1 MSEIKVNKI
10 SPRTAC
16 GTTTL
21 GDSGDTFTIPAGV
34 TITNSGTAAGF
45 GSTGEVSWDT
55 TKKTSGFTAVSGV
68 GYFCDTSS
76 GGFTVTLPAGTAGN
90 SFAVA
95 DYTNT
100 FQTGTLT
107 ITPNGSQKIG
117 GLAASA
123 ELTTEGQSAYFVYV
137 DDTEGWKNV
146 IDSTSNI
153 TGGTFIVATGGNAIV
168 TCGDY
173 KTHIFTGPGTFAV
186 SCISGSAANNKVDY
200 LVVAGGGG
208 GGGADNEVKGG
219 GGGAGGVRFFSTAPG
234 NNHPNNNSGA
244 SPNTE
249 ITVTAA
255 SFPITVGAA
264 GSGAPAS
271 PPANNQSG
279 TSGGVSTFSTVTS
292 AGGGIG
298 GSYEVNATNGGSGG
312 GTGTY
317 NPSSPGAA
325 GSGNTPPVAPP
336 QGSNGGVGNGY
347 SSAPSFG
354 VESGGGGGGAGAV
367 GTSAP
372 VPADGS
378 LTPGGVGVYIADSFV
393 GPTSPSYGTSGPV
406 SAARYFGGG
415 GGGGQQGPASAGGS
429 GGGGTGGNSTNSP
442 APAPTA
448 AGQAATINTGGG
460 GGGAGAVP
468 AGTNMPGGGGA
479 SGIVM
484 IRYRFQ

>member
-1 MSEIKVNKI
+1 MSEIKVNKLT
-10 SPRTAC
+10 PRTNC
-16 GTTTL
+16 GTVQL
-21 GDSGDTFTIPAGV
+21 GDSGDTITIPSGA
-34 TITNSGTAAGF
+34 TITNNGTAAGF

-55 TKKTSGFTAVSGV
+55 TKKTSTFTAVSGV
-68 GYFCDTSS
+68 GYFCDTS
-76 GGFTVTLPAGTAGN
+76 GGAFTVNLPAGTAGN

-100 FQTGTLT
+100 FDTNNLT
-107 ITPNGSQKIG
+107 ISPNGSQKIG
-117 GLAASA
+117 GINADAT
-123 ELTTEGQSAYFVYV
+123 LTTEGQSAYFVYV

-146 IDSTSNI
+146 IDSTSNL
-153 TGGTFIVATGGNAIV
+153 TGGTFITATGGTIT
-168 TCGDY
+168 TCGNF
-173 KTHIFTGPGTFAV
+173 KTHIFTGPGTFCV
-186 SCISGSAANNKVDY
+186 SSLSGCAPLNKVDY

-208 GGGADNEVKGG
+208 GGAADNEVKGG

-249 ITVTAA
+249 ITVTASA
-255 SFPITVGAA
+255 FPITVGAA
-264 GSGAPAS
+264 GSGGPGPNDIAGS
-271 PPANNQSG
+271 
-279 TSGGVSTFSTVTS
+279 SGGTSTFSTVTS

-298 GSYEVNATNGGSGG
+298 GSYQVAATNGGSGG

-317 NPSSPGAA
+317 NTSPYATA

-367 GTSAP
+367 GTTAP

-378 LTPGGVGVYIADSFV
+378 LTPGGAGTYIADSFV
-393 GPTSPSYGTSGPV
+393 GPTAPSYGTSGPV

-415 GGGGQQGPASAGGS
+415 GGGGQQGCASAGGS
-429 GGGGTGGNSTNSP
+429 GGGGPGGNSTNSP

-468 AGTNMPGGGGA
+468 AGTNMPGGGGG